1 MSTLYSL
8 YSQITSSLL
17 PTFLSSLSRGWHNE
31 SSSPPDFVNNS
42 EMHSPATSTELTPE
56 TSEIS
61 AVWKEAWLKVQ
72 SNHQHSNINASQV
85 LSTRL
90 PHERRT

>member
-1 MSTLYSL
+1 MKVHHLLISST
-8 YSQITSSLL
+8 
-17 PTFLSSLSRGWHNE
+17 
-31 SSSPPDFVNNS
+31 FVNNS

-72 SNHQHSNINASQV
+72 SSHQHSDMGMGQNLVPLVNPKS
-85 LSTRL
+85 
-90 PHERRT
+90 